1 MLQALGTDDMLERY
15 RARPKDRQIDR
26 FFVRSWSAV
35 AADAEPL
42 QSLIGSVAVDFI
54 GVQHAS

>member
-1 MLQALGTDDMLERY
+1 MLQAFGTDDMLERY

-42 QSLIGSVAVDFI
+42 IGSVAVDFI